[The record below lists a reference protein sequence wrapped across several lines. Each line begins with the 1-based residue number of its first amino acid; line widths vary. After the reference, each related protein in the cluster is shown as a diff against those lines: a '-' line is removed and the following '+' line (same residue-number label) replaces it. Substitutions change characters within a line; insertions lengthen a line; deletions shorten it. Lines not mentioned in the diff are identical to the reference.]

1 MDHRRQ
7 GGGRGGQRTHEAR
20 PVRQQAQGREG
31 AGRAQAGPGGGS
43 GHNRRERF
51 RGRRRAGQEI
61 GIRHQTRRSL
71 RLLPQRL
78 QQDVERAAEQAQAAV
93 RHRPGGGHRR
103 GGEDRARVRGCG
115 FGHRSQ
121 NRRRLQSR
129 VPRRG
134 PGSRGARRA
143 VLHRA
148 RVLPRRHETH
158 RPAHGPAQPFPRTPR
173 PGLGRQTRPA
183 QEHERAGRG
192 RVCGG
197 GSKGVEGPGAVPVR
211 ARGGDALARHRAP
224 HRARRRG

>member
-7 GGGRGGQRTHEAR
+7 GGRGGGQRADQAR

-43 GHNRRERF
+43 GHHRRERF
-51 RGRRRAGQEI
+51 RGRRCAGQEV

-78 QQDVERAAEQAQAAV
+78 QQDVQRAAEQAQAAV
-93 RHRPGGGHRR
+93 RHRQGGGHR
-103 GGEDRARVRGCG
+103 GWGEDRARVWGGR

-121 NRRRLQSR
+121 NWRNLQSR
-129 VPRRG
+129 VSRG
-134 PGSRGARRA
+134 GFGSGGARRA

-148 RVLPRRHETH
+148 RVLPRRHATH
-158 RPAHGPAQPFPRTPR
+158 RPAHGPAQPFPGAPR
-173 PGLGRQTRPA
+173 PGLGRQTEPA
-183 QEHERAGRG
+183 QEHERRRRG
-192 RVCGG
+192 CLRRG